1 MNYIYDIILN
11 FNEEFYDFYEWKNN
25 DNVINVRKI
34 PVLKVD
40 ENTYVSLRNNRVQV
54 SMETIDSLKKNF
66 SLYNEKIE
74 GNIICLI
81 TNGMS
86 AFGVMFNSNGYLIK
100 RSSMLFDEEE
110 EVIDE
115 SENIK
120 EIKIEFIKNEKQK
133 SNNIS
138 RIVKEKQKFIKDYI
152 SSLDDELTL
161 KYIYYDYFEKE
172 ENKNN
177 IKEILLSEINSEWNS
192 KLSKLYDLT
201 KLLNKVK

>member
-40 ENTYVSLRNNRVQV
+40 ENTYISLKNNKVQV

-86 AFGVMFNSNGYLIK
+86 AFGVMFNNNGYLIK
-100 RSSMLFDEEE
+100 RSGMLFDEEE

-120 EIKIEFIKNEKQK
+120 EVKIDFIKNEKQK

-172 ENKNN
+172 EDKNN

>member
-11 FNEEFYDFYEWKNN
+11 FNEEFYDFYEWKSN

-40 ENTYVSLRNNRVQV
+40 ENTYIALRNNKVQV
-54 SMETIDSLKKNF
+54 SLETIEVLKKNF

-86 AFGVMFNSNGYLIK
+86 AFGVMFNNNGYLIK

-115 SENIK
+115 SENIN
-120 EIKIEFIKNEKQK
+120 EVKIEFIKNEKQEK
-133 SNNIS
+133 NNVS
-138 RIVKEKQKFIKDYI
+138 RIVKEKQKFINDYI

-161 KYIYYDYFEKE
+161 KYIYYDYFEK
-172 ENKNN
+172 
-177 IKEILLSEINSEWNS
+177 
-192 KLSKLYDLT
+192 
-201 KLLNKVK
+201 

>member
-11 FNEEFYDFYEWKNN
+11 FNEEFYNFYEWKNN

-40 ENTYVSLRNNRVQV
+40 ENTYVSLRNNKIQV

-86 AFGVMFNSNGYLIK
+86 AFGVMFNNNGYLIK
-100 RSSMLFDEEE
+100 RSGMLFDEEE

-120 EIKIEFIKNEKQK
+120 EVKIDFIKNEKQK

>member
-40 ENTYVSLRNNRVQV
+40 ENTYVSLRNNKIQV

-86 AFGVMFNSNGYLIK
+86 AFGVMFNNNGYLIK

-120 EIKIEFIKNEKQK
+120 EVKIDFIKNEKQK

>member
-11 FNEEFYDFYEWKNN
+11 FNEEFYDFYEWNNN

-40 ENTYVSLRNNRVQV
+40 ENTYVSLRNNKIQV

-86 AFGVMFNSNGYLIK
+86 AFGVMFNNNGYLIK

-120 EIKIEFIKNEKQK
+120 EVKIEFVKNEKQK

-172 ENKNN
+172 EDKNN

>member
-40 ENTYVSLRNNRVQV
+40 ENTYVSLRNNKVQV

-74 GNIICLI
+74 GNIICLV

-86 AFGVMFNSNGYLIK
+86 AFGVMFNNNGYLIK

-120 EIKIEFIKNEKQK
+120 DVKIEFIKNEKQK

-177 IKEILLSEINSEWNS
+177 IKEILLSEINSKWNT

>member
-40 ENTYVSLRNNRVQV
+40 ENTYVSLRNNKVQV

-74 GNIICLI
+74 GNIICLV

-86 AFGVMFNSNGYLIK
+86 AFGVMFNNNGYLIK

-120 EIKIEFIKNEKQK
+120 EVKIEFIKNEKQK
-133 SNNIS
+133 SDNIS

-172 ENKNN
+172 EDKNN
-177 IKEILLSEINSEWNS
+177 IKEILLSEINNKWNS

>member
-11 FNEEFYDFYEWKNN
+11 FNEEFYDFYEWKSN

-40 ENTYVSLRNNRVQV
+40 ENTYISLRNNKVQV

-86 AFGVMFNSNGYLIK
+86 AFGVMLNNNGYLIK

-120 EIKIEFIKNEKQK
+120 EVKIDFIKNEKQK

>member
-40 ENTYVSLRNNRVQV
+40 ENTYISLKNNKVQV

-86 AFGVMFNSNGYLIK
+86 AFGVMFNNNGYLIK
-100 RSSMLFDEEE
+100 RSGMLFDEEE

-120 EIKIEFIKNEKQK
+120 EVKIDFIKNEKQK

>member
-11 FNEEFYDFYEWKNN
+11 FNEEFYDFYEWKSN

-40 ENTYVSLRNNRVQV
+40 ENTYISLKNNKVQV

-86 AFGVMFNSNGYLIK
+86 AFGVMFNNNGYLIK
-100 RSSMLFDEEE
+100 RSGMLFDEEE

-120 EIKIEFIKNEKQK
+120 EVKIDFIKNEKQK

>member
-40 ENTYVSLRNNRVQV
+40 ENTYVSLRNNKVQV

-86 AFGVMFNSNGYLIK
+86 AFGVMFNNNGYLIK

-120 EIKIEFIKNEKQK
+120 EVKIEFIKNEKQK

-177 IKEILLSEINSEWNS
+177 IKEILLSEINSKWNT

>member
-1 MNYIYDIILN
+1 MDYIYDIILN

-40 ENTYVSLRNNRVQV
+40 ENTYVSLRNNKVQI
-54 SMETIDSLKKNF
+54 SMDTIEMLKKNF

-100 RSSMLFDEEE
+100 KSSMLFDEEE

-120 EIKIEFIKNEKQK
+120 EIKIEFIKNIKQEENK
-133 SNNIS
+133 IS

-152 SSLDDELTL
+152 SALDDELTL

-177 IKEILLSEINSEWNS
+177 IKEILLNELNSKWNN

>member
-11 FNEEFYDFYEWKNN
+11 FNEEFYDFYEWKSN

-40 ENTYVSLRNNRVQV
+40 ENTYVSLRNNKIQV

-86 AFGVMFNSNGYLIK
+86 AFGVMFNNNGYLIK

-120 EIKIEFIKNEKQK
+120 EVKIDFIKNEKQK

>member
-11 FNEEFYDFYEWKNN
+11 FNEEFYDFYEWKSN

-40 ENTYVSLRNNRVQV
+40 ENTYIALRNNKVQV
-54 SMETIDSLKKNF
+54 SLETIEVLKKNF

-86 AFGVMFNSNGYLIK
+86 AFGVMFNNNGYLIK

-120 EIKIEFIKNEKQK
+120 EVKIEFIKNEKQK

-177 IKEILLSEINSEWNS
+177 IKEILLSEINSKWNS

-201 KLLNKVK
+201 KLLSKVK

>member
-40 ENTYVSLRNNRVQV
+40 ENTYVSLRNNKVQV

-86 AFGVMFNSNGYLIK
+86 AFGVMLNNNGYLIK

-120 EIKIEFIKNEKQK
+120 EVKIDFIKNEKQK

>member
-40 ENTYVSLRNNRVQV
+40 ENTYVSLRNNKVQV

-74 GNIICLI
+74 GNIICLV

-86 AFGVMFNSNGYLIK
+86 AFGVMFNNNGYLIK

-120 EIKIEFIKNEKQK
+120 EVKIEFIKNEKQK

-172 ENKNN
+172 EDKNN
-177 IKEILLSEINSEWNS
+177 IKEILLSEINNKWNS

>member
-11 FNEEFYDFYEWKNN
+11 FNEEFYDFYEWNNN

-40 ENTYVSLRNNRVQV
+40 ENTYVSLRNNKIQV

-74 GNIICLI
+74 GNIICLV

-86 AFGVMFNSNGYLIK
+86 AFGVMFNNNGYLIK

-120 EIKIEFIKNEKQK
+120 EVKIEFIKNEKQK

-172 ENKNN
+172 EDKNN
-177 IKEILLSEINSEWNS
+177 IKEILLSEINNKWNS

>member
-40 ENTYVSLRNNRVQV
+40 ENTYVSLRNNKVQV
-54 SMETIDSLKKNF
+54 SMETIDLLKKNF

-86 AFGVMFNSNGYLIK
+86 AFGVMFNNNGYLIK

-120 EIKIEFIKNEKQK
+120 EVKIEFIKNEKQN

>member
-40 ENTYVSLRNNRVQV
+40 ENTYVSLRNNKVQV
-54 SMETIDSLKKNF
+54 SMETIDLLKKNF

-86 AFGVMFNSNGYLIK
+86 AFGVMFNNNGYLIK

-120 EIKIEFIKNEKQK
+120 EVKIEFIKNEKQK

>member
-40 ENTYVSLRNNRVQV
+40 ENTYVSLRNNKVQV
-54 SMETIDSLKKNF
+54 SMETIDLLKKNF

-86 AFGVMFNSNGYLIK
+86 AFGVMFNNNGYLIK

-120 EIKIEFIKNEKQK
+120 KVKIEFIKNEKQK

>member
-11 FNEEFYDFYEWKNN
+11 FNEEFYDFYEWNNN

-40 ENTYVSLRNNRVQV
+40 ENTYVSLRNNKIQV

-86 AFGVMFNSNGYLIK
+86 AFGVMFNNNGYLIK
-100 RSSMLFDEEE
+100 RSGMLFDEEE

-120 EIKIEFIKNEKQK
+120 EVKIDFIKNEKQK

>member
-40 ENTYVSLRNNRVQV
+40 ENTYVSLRNNKVQV

-86 AFGVMFNSNGYLIK
+86 AFGVMFNNNGYLIK
-100 RSSMLFDEEE
+100 RSGMLFDEEE

-120 EIKIEFIKNEKQK
+120 EVKIDFIKNEKQK

-172 ENKNN
+172 EDKNN

>member
-11 FNEEFYDFYEWKNN
+11 FNEEFYDFYEWKSN

-40 ENTYVSLRNNRVQV
+40 ENTYISLRNNKVQV

-86 AFGVMFNSNGYLIK
+86 AFGVMFNNNGYLIK
-100 RSSMLFDEEE
+100 RSGMLFDEEE

-120 EIKIEFIKNEKQK
+120 EVKIDFIKNEKQK

>member
-40 ENTYVSLRNNRVQV
+40 ENTYISLRNNKVQV

-86 AFGVMFNSNGYLIK
+86 AFGVMFNNNGYLIK

-177 IKEILLSEINSEWNS
+177 IKEILLSEINSKWNS

>member
-86 AFGVMFNSNGYLIK
+86 AFGVMFNNNGYLIK

-120 EIKIEFIKNEKQK
+120 EVKIDFIKNEKQK

>member
-11 FNEEFYDFYEWKNN
+11 FNEEFYDFYEWRNN

-40 ENTYVSLRNNRVQV
+40 ENTYVSLRNNKVQV
-54 SMETIDSLKKNF
+54 SMETIDLLKKNF

-86 AFGVMFNSNGYLIK
+86 AFGVMFNNNGYLIK

-120 EIKIEFIKNEKQK
+120 EVKIEFIKNEKQN

>member
-11 FNEEFYDFYEWKNN
+11 FNEEFYDFYEWKSN

-40 ENTYVSLRNNRVQV
+40 ENTYIALRNNKVQV
-54 SMETIDSLKKNF
+54 SLETIEVLKKNF

-86 AFGVMFNSNGYLIK
+86 AFGVMFNNNGYLIK

-120 EIKIEFIKNEKQK
+120 EVKIEFIKNEKQEK
-133 SNNIS
+133 NNVS
-138 RIVKEKQKFIKDYI
+138 RIVKEKQKFINDYI

-177 IKEILLSEINSEWNS
+177 IKEILLKEITRKWNN

-201 KLLNKVK
+201 KLLSKVK

>member
-40 ENTYVSLRNNRVQV
+40 ENTYVSLRNNKVQV

-86 AFGVMFNSNGYLIK
+86 AFGVMFNNNGYLIK

-120 EIKIEFIKNEKQK
+120 EVKIEFVKNEKQK

-152 SSLDDELTL
+152 TSLDDELTL
-161 KYIYYDYFEKE
+161 KYIYYDYFERE
-172 ENKNN
+172 ENRNN
-177 IKEILLSEINSEWNS
+177 IKEILLSEINSKWNS

>member
-40 ENTYVSLRNNRVQV
+40 ENTYVSLRNNKVQV

-86 AFGVMFNSNGYLIK
+86 AFGVMFNNNGYLIK

-177 IKEILLSEINSEWNS
+177 IKEILLSEINSKWNT

>member
-11 FNEEFYDFYEWKNN
+11 FNEEFYDFYEWKSN

-40 ENTYVSLRNNRVQV
+40 ENTYVSLRNNKVQV

-86 AFGVMFNSNGYLIK
+86 AFGVMFNNNGYLIK

-120 EIKIEFIKNEKQK
+120 EVKIDFIKNEKQK

>member
-86 AFGVMFNSNGYLIK
+86 AFGVMFNNNGYLIK

-177 IKEILLSEINSEWNS
+177 IKEILLSEINSKWNS

>member
-40 ENTYVSLRNNRVQV
+40 ENTYVSLRNNKIQV

-86 AFGVMFNSNGYLIK
+86 AFGVMFNNNGYLIK

-120 EIKIEFIKNEKQK
+120 EVKIDFIKNEKQK

-138 RIVKEKQKFIKDYI
+138 RIVKEKQKII
-152 SSLDDELTL
+152 
-161 KYIYYDYFEKE
+161 
-172 ENKNN
+172 
-177 IKEILLSEINSEWNS
+177 
-192 KLSKLYDLT
+192 
-201 KLLNKVK
+201 

>member
-11 FNEEFYDFYEWKNN
+11 FNEEFYDFYEWKSN

-40 ENTYVSLRNNRVQV
+40 ENTYVSLRNNKVQV

-86 AFGVMFNSNGYLIK
+86 AFGVMLNNNGYLIK

-120 EIKIEFIKNEKQK
+120 EVKIDFIKNEKQK

>member
-86 AFGVMFNSNGYLIK
+86 AFGIMFNNNGYLIK

-120 EIKIEFIKNEKQK
+120 EVKIDFIKNEKQK

-152 SSLDDELTL
+152 SSVDDELTL

>member
-11 FNEEFYDFYEWKNN
+11 FNEEFYDFYEWNNN

-40 ENTYVSLRNNRVQV
+40 ENTYVSLRNNKIQV

-86 AFGVMFNSNGYLIK
+86 AFGVMFNNNGYLIK

-120 EIKIEFIKNEKQK
+120 EVKIDFIKNEKQK

-172 ENKNN
+172 EDKNN

>member
-40 ENTYVSLRNNRVQV
+40 ENTYVSLRNNKVQV
-54 SMETIDSLKKNF
+54 SMETIDLLKKNF

-81 TNGMS
+81 TNGIS
-86 AFGVMFNSNGYLIK
+86 AFGVMFNNNGYLIK

-120 EIKIEFIKNEKQK
+120 QVKIEFIKNEKQK

>member
-11 FNEEFYDFYEWKNN
+11 FNEEFYDFYEWKSN

-40 ENTYVSLRNNRVQV
+40 ENTYVSLRNNKIQV

-86 AFGVMFNSNGYLIK
+86 AFGVMFNNNGYLIK
-100 RSSMLFDEEE
+100 RSGMLFDEEE

-120 EIKIEFIKNEKQK
+120 EVKIDFIKNEKQK

>member
-11 FNEEFYDFYEWKNN
+11 FNEKFYDFYEWKSN

-40 ENTYVSLRNNRVQV
+40 ENTYIALRNNKVQV
-54 SMETIDSLKKNF
+54 SLETIEVLKKNF

-86 AFGVMFNSNGYLIK
+86 AFGVMFNNNGYLIK

-120 EIKIEFIKNEKQK
+120 EVKIEFIKNEKQK

-138 RIVKEKQKFIKDYI
+138 RIVNEKQKFIKDYI

-172 ENKNN
+172 EDKNN

>member
-11 FNEEFYDFYEWKNN
+11 FNEEFYDFYEWKSN

-40 ENTYVSLRNNRVQV
+40 ENTYVSLRNNKVQV

-86 AFGVMFNSNGYLIK
+86 AFGVMFNNNGYLIK

-120 EIKIEFIKNEKQK
+120 EVKIDFIKNEKQK

-172 ENKNN
+172 EDKNN